1 MSTKE
6 INPIIEL
13 MSTSSSGYMQTQSQG
28 TVNQQLRK
36 LQQDNEQLI
45 QALTTTADK
54 LADLREM
61 LHPYADV
68 VINDI
73 LTTVS
78 HGLGL
83 KQTDSLHLTRAQYQ
97 YAQRKSME
105 KTLHLRTY
113 IRSKHLLG
121 KGFTV
126 RHYVLIHIFLTYI
139 TAESS
144 ETQHLSSLFL

>member
-1 MSTKE
+1 
-6 INPIIEL
+6 
-13 MSTSSSGYMQTQSQG
+13 MQTQSQRSFD
-28 TVNQQLRK
+28 QQIRK
-36 LQQDNEQLI
+36 LQQDNER
-45 QALTTTADK
+45 LTQSLRITADK
-54 LADLREM
+54 LASLRQM
-61 LHPYADV
+61 LHPHADV
-68 VINDI
+68 LINDI
-73 LTTVS
+73 LATVN

-83 KQTDSLHLTRAQYQ
+83 KQTDSLHLTRAQFQ

-105 KTLHLRTY
+105 HTLQLRTY

-144 ETQHLSSLFL
+144 ETQHLSSLYL